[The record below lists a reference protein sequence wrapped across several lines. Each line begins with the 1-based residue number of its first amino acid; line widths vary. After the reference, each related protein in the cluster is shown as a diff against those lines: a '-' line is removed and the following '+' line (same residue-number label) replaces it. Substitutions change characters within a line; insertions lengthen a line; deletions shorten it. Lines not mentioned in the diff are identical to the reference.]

1 MGRSELLLPKFH
13 QAASSIHTE
22 KFKKVIKNAVQLTLK
37 KRLISYI
44 SEWQVTKCWNGT
56 GFSWTGNHSKKFRVS
71 SLRRE
76 AKWKSSSASNLYLLI
91 NRSFHRVITQIL
103 PFNRENATAQ
113 YAESMQRSTRMN
125 AGRDDVDMNGNS
137 SRPDELTTTS
147 PTEFIPEQRPAP
159 PPPQP
164 VVKGIGPIN
173 ISRRW
178 MSF

>member
-1 MGRSELLLPKFH
+1 M
-13 QAASSIHTE
+13 
-22 KFKKVIKNAVQLTLK
+22 
-37 KRLISYI
+37 
-44 SEWQVTKCWNGT
+44 
-56 GFSWTGNHSKKFRVS
+56 
-71 SLRRE
+71 
-76 AKWKSSSASNLYLLI
+76 
-91 NRSFHRVITQIL
+91 ITQIL

-164 VVKGIGPIN
+164 VVKGIGPIYT
-173 ISRRW
+173 SRRF